1 MELTLRN
8 SELLF
13 LFSRSR
19 LALDVIPMWKSTG
32 TRLLKVWLVLTESRS
47 WTKAYV
53 VSSSLTSLA
62 NSLIRRS
69 FLRSDLNLERIWTS
83 PSLWWYCIWWGII
96 EILDI
101 LLGKFVALV
110 YWCQLS
116 MRRALNDGGTYFI
129 SSSSFILFYMSIGGR
144 PRDARLF
151 LKLIQ
156 HWLAWLESFIAMYLT
171 FLYSVS
177 SYHVKYISN

>member
-1 MELTLRN
+1 VSITLTFVALGYGTN
-8 SELLF
+8 FEKLGAFVFVLPF
-13 LFSRSR
+13 KTLV
-19 LALDVIPMWKSTG
+19 LDVIPMWKSTG
-32 TRLLKVWLVLTESRS
+32 TRLLKVWLVLTKSRS
-47 WTKAYV
+47 WTKSYT

-69 FLRSDLNLERIWTS
+69 SLRSDLNLERIWTS

-116 MRRALNDGGTYFI
+116 MRRALNDGGN
-129 SSSSFILFYMSIGGR
+129 SSFILSHVSIDGR
-144 PRDARLF
+144 SRTARLV
-151 LKLIQ
+151 LKLI
-156 HWLAWLESFIAMYLT
+156 
-171 FLYSVS
+171 
-177 SYHVKYISN
+177 